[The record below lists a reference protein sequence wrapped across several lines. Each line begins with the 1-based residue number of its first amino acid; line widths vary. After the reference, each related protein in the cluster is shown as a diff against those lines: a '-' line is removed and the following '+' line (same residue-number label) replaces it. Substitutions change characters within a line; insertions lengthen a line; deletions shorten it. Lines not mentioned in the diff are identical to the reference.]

1 MNSKLNSIAELASRK
16 LNLKK
21 EKKERKNQT
30 KTLNYGKLNQG
41 LDGLIP
47 PQS

>member
-1 MNSKLNSIAELASRK
+1 MPISKSCNPNNKNRASK
-16 LNLKK
+16 ILKK
-21 EKKERKNQT
+21 KKKNQT
-30 KTLNYGKLNQG
+30 KTLNNGKLNQG